1 MESEYEAVSKD
12 AEVEE
17 ELPLLIK
24 VYPRRWGILAVFFSF
39 SVVNSFQWI
48 QYGIIADVVARHY
61 QIPLALVD
69 WTRMVFMA
77 CFIVLILPACYA
89 LDKMGLRWCVEV
101 GAILT
106 AAGAWLKV
114 VGVPSSSYW
123 LAMLGQTIVGSG
135 EVFVLGMPPKLA
147 SLWFGPDQISTACS
161 IIVLGSKLGA
171 ALGFFLP
178 PVLVRDHLNRAD
190 IGPDLKVLQQ
200 IIAGSSTLV
209 LVLIIIFLKDKPPLP
224 PSLSQAQ
231 LRSSSKDVTIKE
243 FLISLKRLLTSIDY
257 HLLLWSFGI
266 NYGVLNAVCTLPNQL
281 ILSHFP
287 GGQEFTGR
295 VCLTI
300 IVAGMLGA
308 VVFGVLLDKTHK
320 YKETTLGVYILT
332 MVSLVGF
339 TFILGTKST
348 ILVYLTAATLGVFLG
363 GYIPVAYELGAEL
376 TYPLSEG
383 TVTGVML
390 IPGSALGILFTT
402 ATTAVLEH
410 WGDVAANMVMC
421 GALVLGAALTA
432 GISRNYY
439 RLRANTLL
447 GSSSK
452 E

>member
-1 MESEYEAVSKD
+1 M
-12 AEVEE
+12 
-17 ELPLLIK
+17 
-24 VYPRRWGILAVFFSF
+24 
-39 SVVNSFQWI
+39 
-48 QYGIIADVVARHY
+48 
-61 QIPLALVD
+61 
-69 WTRMVFMA
+69 
-77 CFIVLILPACYA
+77 
-89 LDKMGLRWCVEV
+89 

-106 AAGAWLKV
+106 AAGAWLKM

-135 EVFVLGMPPKLA
+135 DVFVLGMPPKLA
-147 SLWFGPDQISTACS
+147 SLWFGPDQISIACS

-178 PVLVRDHLNRAD
+178 PLLVRDHLNRAD
-190 IGPDLKVLQQ
+190 IEPDLKVLQQIIAGSSTLVLVLIIIWAALGLFLPPLLVRDHLNRADIEPDLKVLQQ

-243 FLISLKRLLTSIDY
+243 FLLSLKRLLTSIDY

-266 NYGVLNAVCTLPNQL
+266 NYGVLNAVCTLPNKL

-287 GGQEFTGR
+287 GGQEFAGH

-300 IVAGMLGA
+300 IVAGMLGV

-320 YKETTLGVYILT
+320 YKETALGVYILT

-348 ILVYLTAATLGVFLG
+348 ILVYLTAAALGVFLG

-402 ATTAVLEH
+402 ATTAVLER
-410 WGDVAANMVMC
+410 WGDIAANMVMC
-421 GALVLGAALTA
+421 GALVLGAGLTA

>member
-1 MESEYEAVSKD
+1 MEKLTWASPFKIGSIV
-12 AEVEE
+12 
-17 ELPLLIK
+17 
-24 VYPRRWGILAVFFSF
+24 
-39 SVVNSFQWI
+39 QWEI
-48 QYGIIADVVARHY
+48 SLKCTTAR
-61 QIPLALVD
+61 
-69 WTRMVFMA
+69 T
-77 CFIVLILPACYA
+77 
-89 LDKMGLRWCVEV
+89 
-101 GAILT
+101 
-106 AAGAWLKV
+106 
-114 VGVPSSSYW
+114 
-123 LAMLGQTIVGSG
+123 QTIFNFECTTGRT
-135 EVFVLGMPPKLA
+135 
-147 SLWFGPDQISTACS
+147 QT
-161 IIVLGSKLGA
+161 
-171 ALGFFLP
+171 
-178 PVLVRDHLNRAD
+178 
-190 IGPDLKVLQQ
+190 
-200 IIAGSSTLV
+200 
-209 LVLIIIFLKDKPPLP
+209 IFNYYFNGTRILKDKPPLP
-224 PSLSQAQ
+224 PSPSQAQ
-231 LRSSSKDVTIKE
+231 LRSSPKDGTIKE
-243 FLISLKRLLTSIDY
+243 FLLSLKRLLTSIDY

-266 NYGVLNAVCTLPNQL
+266 NYGVLTAVCTLPNQF

-287 GGQEFTGR
+287 GGQEFAGH

-348 ILVYLTAATLGVFLG
+348 ILVYLTAAALGVFLG

-402 ATTAVLEH
+402 ATTAVLER

-421 GALVLGAALTA
+421 GALVLGAGLTA

>member
-1 MESEYEAVSKD
+1 MENNQTYVKYLTTHKVSFC
-12 AEVEE
+12 
-17 ELPLLIK
+17 I
-24 VYPRRWGILAVFFSF
+24 Y
-39 SVVNSFQWI
+39 
-48 QYGIIADVVARHY
+48 
-61 QIPLALVD
+61 
-69 WTRMVFMA
+69 
-77 CFIVLILPACYA
+77 LILY
-89 LDKMGLRWCVEV
+89 
-101 GAILT
+101 LT
-106 AAGAWLKV
+106 ITV
-114 VGVPSSSYW
+114 CFYPTTV
-123 LAMLGQTIVGSG
+123 
-135 EVFVLGMPPKLA
+135 
-147 SLWFGPDQISTACS
+147 
-161 IIVLGSKLGA
+161 
-171 ALGFFLP
+171 
-178 PVLVRDHLNRAD
+178 
-190 IGPDLKVLQQ
+190 
-200 IIAGSSTLV
+200 
-209 LVLIIIFLKDKPPLP
+209 LKDKPALP
-224 PSLSQAQ
+224 PSPSQAQ
-231 LRSSSKDVTIKE
+231 LRSSPKDGTIKE
-243 FLISLKRLLTSIDY
+243 FLLSLKILLTSIDY

-266 NYGVLNAVCTLPNQL
+266 NYGVLTAVCTLPNQF

-287 GGQEFTGR
+287 GGQEFAGH

-348 ILVYLTAATLGVFLG
+348 ILVYLTAAALGVFLG

-402 ATTAVLEH
+402 ATTAVLER

-421 GALVLGAALTA
+421 GALVLGAGLTA